1 MENNIIFR
9 NAVKSDIDELVSL
22 YRSVVKNMNDNGI
35 FQWDE
40 TYPNRDVV
48 EEDISKNQLYVGT
61 IDGIIATAYTINDV
75 PDDLKNIAKW
85 KNPDISHRNIH
96 RICVNPEFRG
106 QKIAEKAMKHIE
118 EQMLNE
124 NIHALRLDTV
134 SQNVP
139 AVSLYKK
146 LGYTIVGTDTWQD
159 GFVYYFEKYI

>member
-75 PDDLKNIAKW
+75 SDDLKNIAKW
-85 KNPDISHRNIH
+85 KNPDISYRNIH